1 MAQLTSNTT
10 AFIESQQYSQ
20 FILDNLH
27 DYLLPEGMYRDVTD
41 FGSGTTLNIKTVGT
55 VTLQDAAE
63 DTPLNFTNID
73 TGTITLAITDYI
85 GDAWKVSDDLREDG
99 SQVDTLMAMRA
110 MESTRSLGEN
120 HETRFLAVAD
130 AAQDKTGGA
139 SGLNLVNARPHRWIA
154 GGDGVTTRTVALA
167 DFVNMK
173 LAFDKANAPAGGRI
187 AIVDPIVEATLN
199 TLISATTVVNNTPQ
213 FQGVLNEGFARDHR
227 FVRNIMG
234 WDIYTSNFLPSLAAT
249 ETINGAAYALA
260 GGAGGDAVTA
270 AVGDKANLFMCVADD
285 SCKPVMHAWRR
296 APQTEGWRAEEE
308 RADKYQVTSRFGF
321 GVQRLDTLGVIL
333 TDSATY

>member
-1 MAQLTSNTT
+1 MAQLTSNTA
-10 AFIESQQYSQ
+10 AFIEAQQYSQ

-73 TGTITLAITDYI
+73 TGNITLSITDYI
-85 GDAWKVSDDLREDG
+85 GDAWKVTDDLREDG

-110 MESTRSLGEN
+110 MESTRALGEN
-120 HETRFLAVAD
+120 HEGRFLAVAN
-130 AAQDKTGGA
+130 GGQTA
-139 SGLNLVNARPHRWIA
+139 SDLNLVNGRPHRWVA
-154 GGDGVTTRTVALA
+154 GGSGAATRNVVLA
-167 DFVNMK
+167 DFVSMK
-173 LAFDKANAPAGGRI
+173 LAFDKANAPASGRI

-199 TLISATTVVNNTPQ
+199 SLISQTSVVNNTPQ

-234 WDIYTSNFLPSLAAT
+234 WDIYTSNFLPSLTAT
-249 ETINGAAYALA
+249 EAINGAAYDLA
-260 GGAGGDAVTA
+260 NDTA
-270 AVGDKANLFMCVADD
+270 EVGDKANIFMCVADD

-296 APQTEGWRAEEE
+296 APQTEGWRDQEE

-321 GVQRLDTLGVIL
+321 GVQRADTLGVLL
-333 TDSATY
+333 TDEATY

>member
-1 MAQLTSNTT
+1 MAHNTANTT

-73 TGTITLAITDYI
+73 TGNITLAITDYI
-85 GDAWKVSDDLREDG
+85 GDAWKVTDDLREDG

-110 MESTRSLGEN
+110 MESTRALGEN
-120 HETRFLAVAD
+120 HEGRFLAVANGGQT
-130 AAQDKTGGA
+130 AAN
-139 SGLNLVNARPHRWIA
+139 LNLVNGRPHRFVA
-154 GGDGVTTRTVALA
+154 GGSGAATRNVVLA
-167 DFVNMK
+167 DFVSMK
-173 LAFDKANAPAGGRI
+173 LAFDKANAPASGRI

-199 TLISATTVVNNTPQ
+199 SLISQTSVVNNTPQ

-234 WDIYTSNFLPSLAAT
+234 WDIYTSNFLPSLTAT
-249 ETINGAAYALA
+249 ETIDGSAYDLA
-260 GGAGGDAVTA
+260 NDTA
-270 AVGDKANLFMCVADD
+270 EIGDKANIFMCVADD

-296 APQTEGWRAEEE
+296 VPQTEGWRDQEE

-321 GVQRLDTLGVIL
+321 GVQRADTLGVLL
-333 TDSATY
+333 TDEATY

>member
-1 MAQLTSNTT
+1 MAQLTSNTA
-10 AFIESQQYSQ
+10 AFIEAQQYSQ

-27 DYLLPEGMYRDVTD
+27 DYLLPEGMWRDVTD

-110 MESTRSLGEN
+110 MESTRALGEN
-120 HETRFLAVAD
+120 HESRFLATANSAQT
-130 AAQDKTGGA
+130 AA
-139 SGLNLVNARPHRWIA
+139 GLNLVNARPHRWVGSAAANAHTI
-154 GGDGVTTRTVALA
+154 TLA
-167 DFVNMK
+167 DFVAMK
-173 LAFDKANAPAGGRI
+173 LSFDKANAPAGGRI

-199 TLISATTVVNNTPQ
+199 SLISVQTVVDNTPQ
-213 FQGVLNEGFARDHR
+213 FVGILNEGFARDHK

-234 WDIYTSNFLPSLAAT
+234 WDVYTSNFVPS
-249 ETINGAAYALA
+249 I
-260 GGAGGDAVTA
+260 TA
-270 AVGDKANLFMCVADD
+270 AEAINASGYGLTSETAAIGDKANVFMCVADD

-321 GVQRLDTLGVIL
+321 GAQRVDTLGVIL
-333 TDSATY
+333 TDDTTY

>member
-73 TGTITLAITDYI
+73 TGNITLSITDYI
-85 GDAWKVSDDLREDG
+85 GDAWKVTDDLREDG

-110 MESTRSLGEN
+110 MESTRALGEN
-120 HETRFLAVAD
+120 HEGRFLSVANAGQT
-130 AAQDKTGGA
+130 AANV
-139 SGLNLVNARPHRWIA
+139 NLVNGRPHRWVA
-154 GGDGVTTRTVALA
+154 GGAGAATRNVVLA
-167 DFVNMK
+167 DFVSMK
-173 LAFDKANAPAGGRI
+173 LAFDKANAPASGRI

-199 TLISATTVVNNTPQ
+199 SLISQTSVVNNTPQ

-234 WDIYTSNFLPSLAAT
+234 WDIYTSNFLPSLTAT
-249 ETINGAAYALA
+249 EAINGAAYDLA
-260 GGAGGDAVTA
+260 NDTA
-270 AVGDKANLFMCVADD
+270 EVGDKANIFMCVADD

-296 APQTEGWRAEEE
+296 APQTEGWRDQEE

-321 GVQRLDTLGVIL
+321 GVQRADTLGVLL
-333 TDSATY
+333 TDDATY